1 MCRFLSADFEFSL
14 KCPIDKTQRT
24 VRFQAYP
31 QLRGHC
37 LDVVECNGKAELNQL
52 TCGKVC
58 RLLLET
64 GEYWDKTYP
73 ESALYTHN
81 Q

>member
-37 LDVVECNGKAELNQL
+37 LDVVECNGNVELNQL

-64 GEYWDKTYP
+64 KEYWDKTYP